1 MEKKIQIKG
10 ASLYLEL
17 PYPVWQLWKFKKILL
32 ALKQYFKKEI
42 LWILYIFVK
51 LRNCS
56 LEVAV
61 FVLLC
66 HEPAAEFSAK
76 KLSSKNPSHPAGPGE
91 ESPCAGP
98 KGQVSA
104 KYLQRER

>member
-1 MEKKIQIKG
+1 MKG
-10 ASLYLEL
+10 PSLYLEL
-17 PYPVWQLWKFKKILL
+17 PYPVWQPCKFKKILL
-32 ALKQYFKKEI
+32 ALKQFFKKEI

-51 LRNCS
+51 LWNCS

-76 KLSSKNPSHPAGPGE
+76 KLSSKTFPILLDLGE
-91 ESPCAGP
+91 ETPLCRAQGP
-98 KGQVSA
+98 HFSTVSA
-104 KYLQRER
+104 KEEVTE

>member
-10 ASLYLEL
+10 PGLYLEL
-17 PYPVWQLWKFKKILL
+17 PYPVWQLCKFKKILL
-32 ALKQYFKKEI
+32 ALKQFFKKEI

-51 LRNCS
+51 LWNCS

-76 KLSSKNPSHPAGPGE
+76 KLSSKTLLDLGE
-91 ESPCAGP
+91 ETPCAGP

-104 KYLQRER
+104 QYLQGER